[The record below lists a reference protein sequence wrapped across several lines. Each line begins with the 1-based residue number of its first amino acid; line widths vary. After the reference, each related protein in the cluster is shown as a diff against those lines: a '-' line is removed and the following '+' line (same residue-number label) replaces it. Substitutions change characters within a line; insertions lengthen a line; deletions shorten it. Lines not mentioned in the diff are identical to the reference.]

1 MMTYLN
7 LSLQTV
13 LKEVRTMNDSN
24 QKKLFLVLSA
34 VTMPPMFIYFFA
46 ISLSGYGV
54 DMYMDNVYMFILM
67 IVCFILTW
75 VGVKYDKI
83 KYVAPV
89 IALLQVL
96 IIIPE
101 TAAFAEFGMGSTI
114 WFAAGV
120 LYVMII
126 IEGWIRYALLLVEAI
141 MAASVHQ
148 YYYDMSTYK
157 HDFTP
162 AEYAISY
169 CSVLMVSVMIIVMVG
184 YEIKLLKE
192 ATLKA
197 QEQRKEIEELNR
209 AQNRFFSSMS
219 HEIRTPINTIIGL
232 NEMILREDVSDEVVE
247 DAKNIQSAS
256 KMLLSL
262 INDILDMSKIESG
275 KMDIVRA
282 PYDVGKMLSDIV
294 NMIWMRAEQKGLK
307 FSIDVDPQLP
317 AQLFSDEIRIKQ
329 ILINLLN
336 NAVKYTQ
343 EGEVSLSIN
352 CRRTD
357 ESKVLV
363 TYSVE
368 DTGMGIRK
376 ESIPY
381 LFDAFRREDEK
392 QTATSKE
399 RDLVFR

>member
-1 MMTYLN
+1 
-7 LSLQTV
+7 
-13 LKEVRTMNDSN
+13 MNDSN

-54 DMYMDNVYMFILM
+54 NMYMDNVYMFILM

-275 KMDIVRA
+275 KMEPDIKLA
-282 PYDVGKMLSDIV
+282 KKFEKTLGITIIEKYDEMDLESFKSSASGPNTLGSIV
-294 NMIWMRAEQKGLK
+294 K
-307 FSIDVDPQLP
+307 
-317 AQLFSDEIRIKQ
+317 IK
-329 ILINLLN
+329 
-336 NAVKYTQ
+336 
-343 EGEVSLSIN
+343 
-352 CRRTD
+352 
-357 ESKVLV
+357 
-363 TYSVE
+363 
-368 DTGMGIRK
+368 RK
-376 ESIPY
+376 
-381 LFDAFRREDEK
+381 
-392 QTATSKE
+392 
-399 RDLVFR
+399 